1 MNENTCNK
9 AEFVTQILTSKD
21 PVIKELL
28 SSVEHMFGMPA
39 QKVLLNM
46 YVLNDD
52 FKNNPLDEK
61 FVAKNEF
68 TNKSING
75 ENNMNK
81 TVYTGRDEMNKR
93 IERLE
98 QRVETYASG
107 VHKQM
112 DSVLDILNKI
122 NEVLTIH
129 DENFKKIDST
139 NDDKITKEKLYLCW
153 DDCRKDAEI
162 LICHNSEFGE
172 ESFKSCNEDS
182 DGYKYNNFDEI
193 PKKYYDYSSDKPQT
207 GKIYFVWDERKDD
220 GMVMFCQG
228 RFNGDYM
235 FCASRNEINDSSSGF
250 IYKNIETIRTNLI
263 GKVSK

>member
-1 MNENTCNK
+1 
-9 AEFVTQILTSKD
+9 
-21 PVIKELL
+21 
-28 SSVEHMFGMPA
+28 MFGMPA

-68 TNKSING
+68 ANKSING

-129 DENFKKIDST
+129 DENFKKIDSFGKNHLT
-139 NDDKITKEKLYLCW
+139 IKKKEFS
-153 DDCRKDAEI
+153 I
-162 LICHNSEFGE
+162 SE
-172 ESFKSCNEDS
+172 
-182 DGYKYNNFDEI
+182 KYRIEFDI
-193 PKKYYDYSSDKPQT
+193 KKQSLS
-207 GKIYFVWDERKDD
+207 
-220 GMVMFCQG
+220 
-228 RFNGDYM
+228 N
-235 FCASRNEINDSSSGF
+235 
-250 IYKNIETIRTNLI
+250 
-263 GKVSK
+263 